1 MTGATM
7 ETYDTIV
14 VGVGGMGSAAV
25 YHLAKRGQRVLG
37 LEQYDIPHQMGS
49 SHGISRIIRLAYYED
64 PSYVPLLYRAYE
76 LWWALERTVQ
86 ERLLHITGALNI
98 GSEGSEVFT
107 GALKSVRE
115 HNLAHQILDAEAVRK
130 RFPGYGLEAPLMA
143 LHEPQAGLLAAERC
157 IVAHV
162 NAALAQGA
170 DVRGHEAVLDW
181 ESGGGGVEVRTDR
194 GVYQADRLVL
204 TAGAWTHRL
213 LTRYRGVLQPE
224 RQVLIWMQP
233 RVPSAFRMNAFPV
246 FILDVEEGHFYGLP
260 IYGIPGFKIG
270 RFHHLEQ
277 AVDDPGIMDRG
288 FHPEDEALLR
298 ALVRRYFPDGEGP
311 VLSTATCM
319 FTNSPDGHFVID
331 CHPDDPHV
339 VFAGGFSGHGFKFCP
354 VVGEILADLAQEGF
368 TRHDISLFRAGRPA
382 VASLEVK

>member
-1 MTGATM
+1 MQ
-7 ETYDTIV
+7 TYDVIV

-37 LEQYDIPHQMGS
+37 LEQYDIPHQQGS
-49 SHGISRIIRLAYYED
+49 SHGISRIIRLAYYEH
-64 PSYVPLLYRAYE
+64 PSYVPLLHRAYE

-86 ERLLHITGALNI
+86 ERLLHVTGAMNI
-98 GSEGSEVFT
+98 GTETSEVFA
-107 GALKSVRE
+107 GALKSVQE
-115 HNLAHQILDAEAVRK
+115 HNLTHEILEAEAVRR
-130 RFPGYGLEAPLMA
+130 RFPGYGLQAPLMA
-143 LHEPQAGLLAAERC
+143 LYEPQAGLLAAERC

-162 NAALAQGA
+162 TAALQHGA
-170 DVRGHEAVLDW
+170 EIHGRETVEGW
-181 ESGGGGVEVRTDR
+181 ETSDAGVQVRTNR
-194 GVYQADRLVL
+194 GIYQAERLVL

-213 LTRYRGVLQPE
+213 LAPYHGVLQPE

-233 RVPSAFRMNAFPV
+233 RVPSAFHMDAFPV

-277 AVDDPGIMDRG
+277 LVDDPATMDRG

-298 ALVRRYFPDGEGP
+298 ELVRRYFPDGEGP
-311 VLSTATCM
+311 ILSTATCM

-331 CHPDDPHV
+331 VHPEDPRV

-354 VVGEILADLAQEGF
+354 VIGEILADLAEGDA
-368 TRHDISLFRAGRPA
+368 TRHDISLFSAARLAPSA
-382 VASLEVK
+382 VEK

>member
-1 MTGATM
+1 MQ
-7 ETYDTIV
+7 TYDTIV

-37 LEQYDIPHQMGS
+37 LEQYDIPHQLGS

-98 GSEGSEVFT
+98 GSETSEVFA
-107 GALKSVRE
+107 GALKSARQ
-115 HNLAHQILDAEAVRK
+115 HSLAHEILQAGAVRQ
-130 RFPGYGLEAPLMA
+130 RFPGYGLQTPLMA
-143 LHEPQAGLLAAERC
+143 LYEPQAGLLAAERC

-162 NAALAQGA
+162 NAALGHGA
-170 DVRGHEAVLDW
+170 DVRGHEAVLAW
-181 ESGGGGVEVRTDR
+181 ESGDGGVQVRTNR
-194 GVYQADRLVL
+194 GEYRAERLVL

-213 LTRYRGVLQPE
+213 LTRYKGVLQPE
-224 RQVLIWMQP
+224 RQVLVWMQP
-233 RVPSAFRMNAFPV
+233 RVPSAFQMNVFPV
-246 FILDVEEGHFYGLP
+246 FILDVEEGHFYGMP
-260 IYGIPGFKIG
+260 TYGIPGFKIG

-277 AVDDPGIMDRG
+277 AVDDPAAMDRG
-288 FHPEDEALLR
+288 FHADDERLLR
-298 ALVRRYFPDGEGP
+298 GLVRRYFPNGEGP

-331 CHPDDPHV
+331 FHPDDSRV
-339 VFAGGFSGHGFKFCP
+339 VFAGGFTGHGFKFAS
-354 VVGEILADLAQEGF
+354 VVGEILADLAQEGS
-368 TRHDISLFRAGRPA
+368 TRHDISLFNAARPA
-382 VASLEVK
+382 VSAREIG

>member
-1 MTGATM
+1 MQ
-7 ETYDTIV
+7 TYDTIV

-37 LEQYDIPHQMGS
+37 LEQYDIPHQLGS

-98 GSEGSEVFT
+98 GSETSQVFT
-107 GALKSVRE
+107 GALQSVRE
-115 HNLAHQILDAEAVRK
+115 HNLAHEILDAKAVRQ

-143 LHEPQAGLLAAERC
+143 LYEPQAGLLAAERC

-162 NAALAQGA
+162 TAALAHGA
-170 DVRGHEAVLDW
+170 DVRGHEAVLGW
-181 ESGGGGVEVRTDR
+181 ESGDGGVQVRTDR
-194 GVYQADRLVL
+194 GVYRAERLVL

-213 LTRYRGVLQPE
+213 LTRYKGVLQPE

-233 RVPSAFRMNAFPV
+233 RVPGAFQMNVFPV
-246 FILDVEEGHFYGLP
+246 FILDVDEGHFYGMP
-260 IYGIPGFKIG
+260 TYGIPGFKIG

-277 AVDDPGIMDRG
+277 QVDDPGAMDRG
-288 FHPEDEALLR
+288 FQPEDEELLR
-298 ALVRRYFPDGEGP
+298 SLVRRYLPDGEGP

-331 CHPDDPHV
+331 HHPDDPRV
-339 VFAGGFSGHGFKFCP
+339 VFAGGFTGHGFKFCS
-354 VVGEILADLAQEGF
+354 VIGEILADLAQEGS
-368 TRHDISLFRAGRPA
+368 TRHDISLFNAARPA
-382 VASLEVK
+382 VASMENK